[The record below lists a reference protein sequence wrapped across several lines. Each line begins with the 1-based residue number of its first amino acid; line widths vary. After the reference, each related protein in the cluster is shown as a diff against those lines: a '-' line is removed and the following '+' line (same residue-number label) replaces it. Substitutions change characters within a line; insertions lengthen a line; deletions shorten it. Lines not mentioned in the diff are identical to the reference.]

1 MSLSFREKLSY
12 FPHFYPDKFYNG
24 SQIEEKG
31 QISLLLNHLAKTI
44 QSSTTE
50 RPQHL
55 SAEPQVFLD
64 FFPQLNMPTQFL
76 SIGWAILLASFSQ
89 PPMQYLLTE
98 WEFSRCASTKPY
110 SVSRP

>member
-1 MSLSFREKLSY
+1 MTLFFRAKLIY

-50 RPQHL
+50 QPQHL
-55 SAEPQVFLD
+55 SAVV
-64 FFPQLNMPTQFL
+64 
-76 SIGWAILLASFSQ
+76 SFSVCFNQ
-89 PPMQYLLTE
+89 ALL
-98 WEFSRCASTKPY
+98 
-110 SVSRP
+110 SV